1 VPRVDDLTNER
12 RPSIESFVASDYG
25 RVVGTVAL
33 LVGDRHRA
41 EEAVQEA
48 IIKAWTGDHEVR
60 NLRGWVTQVAL
71 NQVRSAARRS
81 GAEARAYGR
90 LRPSLATSAPGPVP
104 DRVAVAGALDD
115 LPDRQRE
122 VAVLFYYGDLAVAEI
137 AELLSVSEG
146 TVKTQLFRA
155 RAALARALGSPD
167 DDLRVD
173 DGEGLER

>member
-1 VPRVDDLTNER
+1 MPRVDDLTDER
-12 RPSIESFVASDYG
+12 RPWIEAFVASEYG
-25 RVVGTVAL
+25 RVVSTVAL

-48 IIKAWTGDHEVR
+48 IIKAWTGEHEVR

-90 LRPSLATSAPGPVP
+90 LGPSVATSAPGPVP
-104 DRVAVAGALDD
+104 DRVAVADALDD

-122 VAVLFYYGDLAVAEI
+122 VAVLFYYGDLSVGEI
-137 AELLSVSEG
+137 AALLEVSEG
-146 TVKTQLFRA
+146 TVKTSLFRA
-155 RAALARALGSPD
+155 RAALARSLGSDDPD
-167 DDLRVD
+167 GDADEEVAV
-173 DGEGLER
+173 